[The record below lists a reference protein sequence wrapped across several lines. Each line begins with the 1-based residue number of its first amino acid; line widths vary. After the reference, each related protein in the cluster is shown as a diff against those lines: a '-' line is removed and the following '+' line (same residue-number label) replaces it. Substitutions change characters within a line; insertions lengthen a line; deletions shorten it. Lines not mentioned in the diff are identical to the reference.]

1 MPAQSTANYRI
12 LSQFKINLLKKK
24 RKGSKKGG
32 GENISRFKTVH
43 TPLPAKG
50 QEDEP
55 DR

>member
-32 GENISRFKTVH
+32 GRKYFAFQNGAHPF
-43 TPLPAKG
+43 AG
-50 QEDEP
+50 
-55 DR
+55 